1 MQQQAVFF
9 QAVFGKFGVVFAVA
23 IADNGINIVGGI
35 GGVVGDDAHGVSF
48 LLGLGFQAA

>member
-1 MQQQAVFF
+1 MQQQAVCF
-9 QAVFGKFGVVFAVA
+9 QAVFGEYGIVFA
-23 IADNGINIVGGI
+23 IADNGGDVVGRI